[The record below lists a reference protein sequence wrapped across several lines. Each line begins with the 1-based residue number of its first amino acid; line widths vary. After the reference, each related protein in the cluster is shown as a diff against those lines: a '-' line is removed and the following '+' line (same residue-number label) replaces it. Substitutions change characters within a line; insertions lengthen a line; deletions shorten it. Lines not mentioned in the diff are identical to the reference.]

1 MQVTLYIIPEI
12 TTQNVSTEAI
22 KLLEIFITPQMTT
35 GELGRNFYAMMRIE
49 TCLNYGQTFTLVE
62 CCLSSVNRE
71 WIDTLQITKP
81 SNFFRWR
88 QLGARYFL
96 VYLVQLLYMFR
107 ATMCTSSDETV
118 THTEWKIPDTVS
130 SPDDGHIDARNMYRS
145 WNKYTEK

>member
-71 WIDTLQITKP
+71 
-81 SNFFRWR
+81 
-88 QLGARYFL
+88 
-96 VYLVQLLYMFR
+96 
-107 ATMCTSSDETV
+107 
-118 THTEWKIPDTVS
+118 
-130 SPDDGHIDARNMYRS
+130 
-145 WNKYTEK
+145 